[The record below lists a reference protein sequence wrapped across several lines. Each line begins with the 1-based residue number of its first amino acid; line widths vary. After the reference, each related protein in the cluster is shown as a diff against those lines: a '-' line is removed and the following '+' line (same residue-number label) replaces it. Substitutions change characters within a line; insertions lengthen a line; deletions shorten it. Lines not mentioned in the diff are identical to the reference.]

1 MFNETVTGEVIVF
14 LFEQKQQ
21 YLWYNSNVEQLTI
34 KKVGGNV
41 MNKIQ
46 QWLEKK
52 FGERFAGILI
62 QTYDT
67 IGRILAGLL
76 LLSIVYWMA
85 EMFLKSIFSTISLWI
100 VPTLIILM
108 FYMFYKVVGGKS
120 TFEEQLMN
128 KLKVGKQI
136 NGVVVRNGLDFEFSG
151 IVTKVGKKT
160 IEISDPMTNRHV
172 EISIGNII
180 EYQVDGVLYS
190 RDEWK
195 STQHE

>member
-1 MFNETVTGEVIVF
+1 
-14 LFEQKQQ
+14 
-21 YLWYNSNVEQLTI
+21 
-34 KKVGGNV
+34 

-128 KLKVGKQI
+128 KLKAGKQI

-151 IVTKVGKKT
+151 IVTKVRNKT
-160 IEISDPMTNRHV
+160 IELGEPMTNKTATINIRD
-172 EISIGNII
+172 II
-180 EYQVDGVLYS
+180 EYQVDGVSYT

-195 STQHE
+195 ATQHEITNKFN

>member
-1 MFNETVTGEVIVF
+1 MFR
-14 LFEQKQQ
+14 QKER
-21 YLWYNSNVEQLTI
+21 YIWYNRNVGQLTV
-34 KKVGGNV
+34 KKIGGIA

-76 LLSIVYWMA
+76 LLSIIYWMA

-151 IVTKVGKKT
+151 IVTKVRNKT
-160 IEISDPMTNRHV
+160 IELGEPMINKTATINIRD
-172 EISIGNII
+172 II
-180 EYQVDGVLYS
+180 EYQVDGVSYT

-195 STQHE
+195 ATQHEMTNKFN